1 VFRDRTLD
9 LRSANRAYLGGI
21 TVKAIDAGSTRIGF
35 IGLGLMGLP
44 MARNL
49 LTAGFDLL
57 VHTRTA
63 AKARP
68 LLEAGASEAGSSA
81 ELAAESDVVITML
94 PDSPDVAAVMRGE
107 SGVLAGARPGT
118 TWIDMSTISPNVT
131 RELAREASEREV
143 ASLDAPVSGGPP
155 GAAAGTLSIMVGGA
169 DEDFDRCLPLLRCLG
184 QNIVHMGGRGAG
196 QVTKAC
202 NQIVVAGTL
211 TAVAEALVFG
221 RKAGV
226 DPAAIRGALLGGYA
240 GSRLLEVYGQ
250 RMIERDFEPG
260 FFVRL
265 LRKDVHLALEMAR
278 EMAASTPV
286 AALVAQLLNG
296 LVADGDG
303 ELDASAVV
311 KLYERLANQVL

>member
-1 VFRDRTLD
+1 
-9 LRSANRAYLGGI
+9 
-21 TVKAIDAGSTRIGF
+21 VKAIDTRSTRIGF
-35 IGLGLMGLP
+35 IGLGLMGHP

-68 LLEAGASEAGSSA
+68 LLEAGAKEAGSPA
-81 ELAAESDVVITML
+81 ELAAHSDVVITML
-94 PDSPDVAAVMRGE
+94 PDSPDVAAVMQGDR
-107 SGVLAGARPGT
+107 GVLAGALPGT

-131 RELAREASEREV
+131 RELARMASRGEV

-155 GAAAGTLSIMVGGA
+155 GAAAATLSIMVGGA
-169 DEDFDRCLPLLRCLG
+169 REDFDRYLPLFRCLG
-184 QNIVHMGGRGAG
+184 KNIVYMGGSGAG

-226 DPAAIRGALLGGYA
+226 DPGAIRGALLGGYA
-240 GSRLLEVYGQ
+240 GSRMLEVYGQ
-250 RMIERDFEPG
+250 RMIERDFEAG

-296 LVADGDG
+296 VVADGDG

-311 KLYERLANQVL
+311 KLYERLANQEL